1 MKALIVTNMYPL
13 PEQPAFGTFV
23 KDQVDSLRQAGIEVN
38 VFFINGRE
46 SRLNYLWGVFRFWA
60 HLARNRD
67 YDVIHAHYVLPG
79 IVARMQFWRPVV
91 LTFHGVEILNPLR
104 WLATLSRLVHPLFER
119 VIVVSQREKDALNDP
134 KVIVIPCGIDLD
146 DFEPMSLAEAR
157 AQLGLPKDKSLILWA
172 GEYWRAQK
180 RFHLVEEAVALVQ
193 ERLPEAE
200 LIVVS
205 KQPHSVV
212 PVYMSA
218 CDVLVLASAYEGSPM
233 VIKEAMACNL
243 PIVSTDVG
251 DVAEVIE
258 GVAGCYLVEPNAED
272 IADKLLRVLADR
284 RRTAGREKMARLS
297 SQAIARRVIDVYN
310 ELCPPERQFEP
321 GVG

>member
-13 PEQPAFGTFV
+13 PDQPAFGTFV